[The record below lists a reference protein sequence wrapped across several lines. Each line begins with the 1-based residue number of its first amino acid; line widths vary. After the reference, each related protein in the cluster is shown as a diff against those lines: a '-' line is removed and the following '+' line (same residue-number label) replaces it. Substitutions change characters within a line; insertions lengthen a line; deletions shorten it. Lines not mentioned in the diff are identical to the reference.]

1 MRFSNTPDYRGGT
14 EIGLNAGLIGF
25 STLLYGLRLFVRISM
40 TKSPGWDDAIAGIAY
55 ILLMLLSA
63 ADIHGGYSTHDWS
76 VSKSYDVDSITGV
89 SFGSGAH
96 QAFIPEDV
104 LTKFTRTLMVQTLLY
119 FWVVAMVRF
128 AILAFLPRLAR
139 DRYISRTS
147 WVVAVVIIAQTIT
160 AFVYR
165 LTECTPLVDDFLP
178 IDEQGTHCVGTV
190 AHNKMMVGH
199 GVVGIAVDAILLFLP
214 IWVICTK
221 MMWSRKTLQIILI
234 LSVGVFAVATGI
246 IRVALMETRDFS
258 ADITYQMPS
267 LGIWTNLE
275 GHVGLW
281 CGCFPAL
288 QPILRVVPDKLKVH
302 STMSNNGNQADDIGG
317 NIGTKKLVYEGS
329 REHFK
334 EVDSESQRAIILT
347 EMGSS
352 ELLMRERDISPV

>member
-1 MRFSNTPDYRGGT
+1 MDFSSTPDYRGDT

-25 STLLYGLRLFVRISM
+25 STLFYGLRLFVRISM
-40 TKSPGWDDAIAGIAY
+40 TKSPGLDDVIAGIAY
-55 ILLMLLSA
+55 LSLVLLSA
-63 ADIHGGYSTHDWS
+63 ADIHA
-76 VSKSYDVDSITGV
+76 V
-89 SFGSGAH
+89 SFGGGAH
-96 QAFIPEDV
+96 EAFIPENI
-104 LTKFTRTLMVQTLLY
+104 LAKFFQSLVVQTLLY

-139 DRYISRTS
+139 DRYISFIS
-147 WVVAVVIIAQTIT
+147 WTVAVVIIAQTVA

-165 LTECTPLVDDFLP
+165 LTECTPIIDTFLP
-178 IDEQGTHCVGTV
+178 FDEQGSNCVGTA
-190 AHNKMMVGH
+190 AHNKMMIGH
-199 GVVGIAVDAILLFLP
+199 GVVGIAVDAVLLFLP

-246 IRVALMETRDFS
+246 IRVVLMKTRDFS
-258 ADITYQMPS
+258 ADITYEMPS

-288 QPILRVVPDKLKVH
+288 QPILRIVPDKLKVR
-302 STMSNNGNQADDIGG
+302 STLGSHGNQPDKIGG
-317 NIGTKKLVYEGS
+317 HIGTRKSIYEGS

-334 EVDSESQRAIILT
+334 EVDSESQRAIVLA
-347 EMGSS
+347 EMGSG
-352 ELLMRERDISPV
+352 ELLMRDRDTSPV